1 MDKLIIIDN
10 YDSFTYNLVH
20 LVSPMVDYCEV
31 MRNDQI
37 NHDLLLKADGI
48 ILSPG
53 PGLPKDTND
62 LISVVKRYH
71 QTHKI
76 LGVCLG
82 HQSIAE
88 FFGGKLKNLDKVKHG
103 ISSEIDIIDDRCL
116 YKELPKSFL
125 IGHYHSW
132 VVKDLNQNFVITAKD
147 KMGDIMSFRHK
158 ELQLF
163 GLQFHPESILT
174 QNGPTILQNWINHL
188 G

>member
-1 MDKLIIIDN
+1 M
-10 YDSFTYNLVH
+10 H
-20 LVSPMVDYCEV
+20 LVSPMVNQCKV

-37 NHDLLLKADGI
+37 NYEEISKSNGI

-62 LISVVKRYH
+62 LISVIKRFH
-71 QTHKI
+71 RTHNI

-88 FFGGKLKNLDKVKHG
+88 FFGGKLRNLQRVKHG
-103 ISSEIDIIDDRCL
+103 ISSVINILDDQCV
-116 YKELPKSFL
+116 YKNLPNRFL

-132 VVKDLNQNFVITAKD
+132 VVKELSENFVITAKD
-147 KMGDIMSFRHK
+147 EVGDIMSFRHK

-174 QNGPTILQNWINHL
+174 ENGSLILENWIHQH
-188 G
+188 